1 MECNAV
7 VQEGLWHSNARFTA
21 SMSRIMEEYSHPFKD
36 DILVSTD
43 TLTCDTPD
51 RPKQWE
57 RSLHEP
63 ASGLTD
69 RSSQPSGSSPK
80 MQASYWFRVWG
91 HTDKPNDL
99 SQPGRFEWAKTG
111 AGDNKRGC
119 LSEAT
124 CVSLSN
130 VSSIGTPPDNR

>member
-1 MECNAV
+1 AQSRGSWRL

-57 RSLHEP
+57 RECQRRML
-63 ASGLTD
+63 
-69 RSSQPSGSSPK
+69 
-80 MQASYWFRVWG
+80 
-91 HTDKPNDL
+91 
-99 SQPGRFEWAKTG
+99 KTEE
-111 AGDNKRGC
+111 NI
-119 LSEAT
+119 EA
-124 CVSLSN
+124 
-130 VSSIGTPPDNR
+130 

>member
-69 RSSQPSGSSPK
+69 RSSQPSGSSPR

-91 HTDKPNDL
+91 HTDKPTTCLNLGDL
-99 SQPGRFEWAKTG
+99 NGLKQVLETINEA
-111 AGDNKRGC
+111 AC
-119 LSEAT
+119 LRQH
-124 CVSLSN
+124 V
-130 VSSIGTPPDNR
+130 

>member
-51 RPKQWE
+51 RPKQWG
-57 RSLHEP
+57 
-63 ASGLTD
+63 AKV
-69 RSSQPSGSSPK
+69 SQPSGSSPR

-91 HTDKPNDL
+91 AH
-99 SQPGRFEWAKTG
+99 G
-111 AGDNKRGC
+111 
-119 LSEAT
+119 
-124 CVSLSN
+124 
-130 VSSIGTPPDNR
+130 

>member
-7 VQEGLWHSNARFTA
+7 VQEGLRHSNARFTA

-57 RSLHEP
+57 RSVKEGLGQLEARVVARGSALCHGVQCSGAGGAAAQQRPFHGLHEP
-63 ASGLTD
+63 HNG
-69 RSSQPSGSSPK
+69 
-80 MQASYWFRVWG
+80 RV
-91 HTDKPNDL
+91 
-99 SQPGRFEWAKTG
+99 
-111 AGDNKRGC
+111 
-119 LSEAT
+119 
-124 CVSLSN
+124 
-130 VSSIGTPPDNR
+130 